1 MNKVALSDGRWFDK
15 DQAKAFAADYFYHP
29 NGNPDRPI
37 CLATGSEFSSETL
50 FLTLEGTF
58 VLHYEDDSGLSSYA
72 KIDLEPAARWL
83 ISNGHQNELS
93 KLELQPEEARLR
105 C

>member
-50 FLTLEGTF
+50 FLTLEGTSSCIMRTI
-58 VLHYEDDSGLSSYA
+58 VASVRMPRSTWNPQPAGLSPMGIRTNCPS
-72 KIDLEPAARWL
+72 
-83 ISNGHQNELS
+83 
-93 KLELQPEEARLR
+93 
-105 C
+105 